1 MSTTDRF
8 KKTQKILSADA
19 PGTVNFIEG
28 ENAKRDIYLKEHLP
42 LIKCECGTEILV
54 LPDLRAMNR
63 AINTHV
69 AEHKQRERTDKKNVV
84 SSNKICERLSH
95 LTLVKAGEESET
107 E

>member
-28 ENAKRDIYLKEHLP
+28 ENAKTDIYLKERLP

-54 LPDLRAMNR
+54 LPNLRAMNR
-63 AINTHV
+63 AINNHV
-69 AEHKQRERTDKKNVV
+69 AKHKQRERTNKKNIV
-84 SSNKICERLSH
+84 SSDKICQLLSN
-95 LTLVKAGEESET
+95 LTLIKASEESDT

>member
-1 MSTTDRF
+1 MSTTNRF

-19 PGTVNFIEG
+19 PVTANIIER
-28 ENAKRDIYLKEHLP
+28 ENAQTDIYLKERLP

-69 AEHKQRERTDKKNVV
+69 AKHKQMERTDKKNVV
-84 SSNKICERLSH
+84 SSNKICERLSR
-95 LTLVKAGEESET
+95 LTLVKASEEEGT
-107 E
+107 